1 MCERAAHRHWSS
13 AACSSPT
20 PLTQATTLS
29 TTRHAPSTT
38 KDHQRA
44 HRIHR
49 SKRSSRGHETH
60 PHHTCRADAG
70 QTTPHASEIHAVG
83 DSLRPFGTGCYQCCT
98 HPPSAA
104 SAHASAPTP
113 QHRPCK
119 PVHVRHTATLHF
131 KRTQYIRQELV
142 SANPICERKVW
153 RVGLSQSETTSLHFI
168 QIYSTP

>member
-1 MCERAAHRHWSS
+1 MDISRYGTRQRRAATPFFHAMCERAAHRHWPS

-70 QTTPHASEIHAVG
+70 QTTPHASEIHAIG
-83 DSLRPFGTGCYQCCT
+83 DSLRPFGTGVL
-98 HPPSAA
+98 SML
-104 SAHASAPTP
+104 HASTQRSVRARLRADTSASTMQTCPRQAHGHAPLQT
-113 QHRPCK
+113 HT
-119 PVHVRHTATLHF
+119 VHTTR
-131 KRTQYIRQELV
+131 V
-142 SANPICERKVW
+142 SF
-153 RVGLSQSETTSLHFI
+153 G
-168 QIYSTP
+168 

>member
-1 MCERAAHRHWSS
+1 MDISRYGTRQRRAATPFFHAMCERAAHRHWPS

-83 DSLRPFGTGCYQCCT
+83 DSLRLQLSP
-98 HPPSAA
+98 
-104 SAHASAPTP
+104 
-113 QHRPCK
+113 RP
-119 PVHVRHTATLHF
+119 
-131 KRTQYIRQELV
+131 LV
-142 SANPICERKVW
+142 SPFHQRL
-153 RVGLSQSETTSLHFI
+153 GLGHHGADLARGGEGGFTGE
-168 QIYSTP
+168 